1 MKSFSYGILRAIY
14 SRDDDGDNDGE
25 DDDGGDD
32 NESDQNDDRNDN
44 DGDCRNDGDGDHWN
58 VIAPTCR
65 INFRL
70 VIGIE
75 LTHESYS

>member
-14 SRDDDGDNDGE
+14 SRDDDGD
-25 DDDGGDD
+25 DDGGDDNDD
-32 NESDQNDDRNDN
+32 NESDQNDDRDDN
-44 DGDCRNDGDGDHWN
+44 DGDGDDGDHWN